1 MQSEPRLVVTA
12 ISHKQ
17 QHHIN
22 SMTNN
27 GKKIWMDGSLVDWN
41 KATIHIL
48 THALHYATAVFE
60 GIRCYETVNG
70 LAIFRLSDHIQ
81 RLINSGKIYFMN
93 IEYSKVELERA
104 VIDTINANDVEEES
118 YVRPIAYY
126 GYGKMG
132 VNPLPNKVSVA
143 VATWKWD
150 EYLKEDKQ
158 HKEKGVRL
166 MVSAW
171 MRIDGR
177 TMPFLAKATANYA
190 NSALARVEA
199 IRAGFDEAIMLNTD
213 GKVIEASA
221 ENIFIV
227 KDGLLV
233 TPPITSGA
241 LNGITRDTVLTIA
254 RENNIPHI
262 IRDITRDELY
272 IADEVF
278 LTGTAA
284 GIKPVSE
291 IDNRMIADGKD
302 GVITNQVREKFQLIV
317 HYKDNN
323 LSKKWL
329 TFVRTHK
336 RYSDQS

>member
-1 MQSEPRLVVTA
+1 
-12 ISHKQ
+12 
-17 QHHIN
+17 
-22 SMTNN
+22 MTNN
-27 GKKIWMDGSLVDWN
+27 GKKIWMDGLLVDWN

-60 GIRCYETVNG
+60 GIRCYKTVHG
-70 LAIFRLSDHIQ
+70 IAVFRLSDHIQ
-81 RLINSGKIYFMN
+81 RLINSGKIYFMD
-93 IEYSKVELERA
+93 IRYSKEQLERA
-104 VIDTINANDVEEES
+104 VIDTINANNVGEGS

-132 VNPLPNKVSVA
+132 VSPLPNRVSVA
-143 VATWKWD
+143 IAMWEWD
-150 EYLKEDKQ
+150 EYLK
-158 HKEKGVRL
+158 KERQYKKKGIRL

-190 NSALARVEA
+190 NSALARIEA
-199 IRAGFDEAIMLNTD
+199 LKAGFDEAIMLNTN

-227 KDGLLV
+227 KDGLLI
-233 TPPITSGA
+233 TPPTTSGA
-241 LNGITRDTVLTIA
+241 LDGITRDTVLTLA
-254 RENNIPHI
+254 KENKIQYE
-262 IRDITRDELY
+262 IRDISRDELY

-284 GIKPVSE
+284 GIKPVAE
-291 IDNRMIADGKD
+291 IDNRPIADRKEGW
-302 GVITNQVREKFQLIV
+302 ITRRLKERFERVVYDRDDE
-317 HYKDNN
+317 

-329 TFVRTHK
+329 TYVG
-336 RYSDQS
+336 

>member
-1 MQSEPRLVVTA
+1 
-12 ISHKQ
+12 
-17 QHHIN
+17 
-22 SMTNN
+22 MTNN
-27 GKKIWMDGSLVDWN
+27 GKKIWMDGLLVDWN

-60 GIRCYETVNG
+60 GIRCYKTVHG
-70 LAIFRLSDHIQ
+70 IAVFRLSDHIQ
-81 RLINSGKIYFMN
+81 RLINSGKIYFMD
-93 IEYSKVELERA
+93 IGYSKEQLERA
-104 VIDTINANDVEEES
+104 VIDTINANNVGEGS

-132 VNPLPNKVSVA
+132 VSPLPNKVSVA
-143 VATWKWD
+143 IAMWEWD
-150 EYLKEDKQ
+150 EYLKKERQ
-158 HKEKGVRL
+158 YKEKGIRL

-190 NSALARVEA
+190 NSALARIEA
-199 IRAGFDEAIMLNTD
+199 LKAGFDEAIMLNTN

-227 KDGLLV
+227 KDSLLI
-233 TPPITSGA
+233 TPPTTSGA
-241 LNGITRDTVLTIA
+241 LDGITRDTVLTLA
-254 RENNIPHI
+254 KENEIQYE
-262 IRDITRDELY
+262 IRDISRDELY

-284 GIKPVSE
+284 GIKPVAE
-291 IDNRMIADGKD
+291 IDNRSIADRKEGW
-302 GVITNQVREKFQLIV
+302 ITRRLKERFERVVYDRDDE
-317 HYKDNN
+317 

-329 TFVRTHK
+329 TYVG
-336 RYSDQS
+336 